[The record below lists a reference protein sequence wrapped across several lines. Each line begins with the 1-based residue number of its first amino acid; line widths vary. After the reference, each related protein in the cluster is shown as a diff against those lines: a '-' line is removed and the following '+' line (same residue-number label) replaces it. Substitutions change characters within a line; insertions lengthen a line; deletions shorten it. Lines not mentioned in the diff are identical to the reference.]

1 MANKETTVKKDLTT
15 ADRKKGL
22 EILKA
27 NARKK
32 WRK

>member
-1 MANKETTVKKDLTT
+1 MSTNKDNTMSA

-22 EILKA
+22 EILKTS
-27 NARKK
+27 ARKQ

>member
-1 MANKETTVKKDLTT
+1 MANKETISKALTA